1 MNNIRNIES
10 ITEQEL
16 NAGIFGGLTKGS
28 WHEEYSASAWV
39 FLGGFPFELSEGDI
53 ICVMSQWG
61 EIEDINLVRDK
72 VTNKSKGFAFIKYE
86 DNRSTILAVDNFNGM
101 KLLGRTLRCDHVQE
115 YKLPKEVR
123 EKEMEALDENP
134 EIKVS
139 IGPGHAYKNS
149 EFATEHDVVQGV
161 DLWRQPKPS
170 EPIPSSSA
178 NGVEDKEDGHKR
190 SKKDKKEH
198 KEKKSKHK
206 KEKSEKRHRSE
217 DESREGESHQSKR
230 ATEGTINIK
239 EEESFRRDDGYSRA
253 DERSRH
259 RDSRMQDR
267 HRDSS
272 RDRSSNRGQRMD
284 SRDRSRDRDHKD
296 RRMNSSRGDNKDRRR
311 DSRDRSRDRD
321 HKDKRRDSSRDRGRD
336 YRDESSRVDM
346 GQAAT
351 RGGGVVAERNT
362 SSSAVSRAPLPFV
375 PSGAVASW
383 RGNRDP
389 NAGLAASAG
398 SSGGQQ
404 MAMMGGRKPLSGP
417 AGSGSSAA
425 GGVGAVRKDPSVSG
439 IGGFSRV
446 R

>member
-123 EKEMEALDENP
+123 EKEMEALDDNP

-149 EFATEHDVVQGV
+149 ELATEHDVVQGV

-170 EPIPSSSA
+170 VSIPPSSA
-178 NGVEDKEDGHKR
+178 NSIENMEDGHKR

-217 DESREGESHQSKR
+217 DESREGGSHQSKR
-230 ATEGTINIK
+230 AKEGTINIK
-239 EEESFRRDDGYSRA
+239 EEESLRRDDGYSRA
-253 DERSRH
+253 GERSRH
-259 RDSRMQDR
+259 RDREQDR
-267 HRDSS
+267 H

-284 SRDRSRDRDHKD
+284 SGDHSRDRDNKDKHKD
-296 RRMNSSRGDNKDRRR
+296 ISRG
-311 DSRDRSRDRD
+311 
-321 HKDKRRDSSRDRGRD
+321 RGRD
-336 YRDESSRVDM
+336 DRDGDNRDN
-346 GQAAT
+346 
-351 RGGGVVAERNT
+351 RGGGVVAERSI
-362 SSSAVSRAPLPFV
+362 SSSAASRAPLPFV